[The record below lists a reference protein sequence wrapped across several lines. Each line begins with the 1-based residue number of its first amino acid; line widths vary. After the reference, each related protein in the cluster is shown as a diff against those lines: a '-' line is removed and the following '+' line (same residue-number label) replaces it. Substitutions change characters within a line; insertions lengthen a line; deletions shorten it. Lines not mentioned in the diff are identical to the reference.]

1 MQCERC
7 GAGPSGAEMSDYCG
21 LCGLTLCDECMAAG
35 CCGQAPAVS
44 GRTQD
49 LDPDPADDIPSA

>member
-7 GAGPSGAEMSDYCG
+7 GAGPSGAEMFDYCG
-21 LCGLTLCDECMAAG
+21 LCGQTLCEECMAAG
-35 CCGQAPAVS
+35 CCGQTPAVS

-49 LDPDPADDIPSA
+49 LDPDAGDEGLP